1 MPEPCTSAK
10 FGRDP
15 GRLPVLDGFRGLAI
29 LWVTLYRFGE
39 IGWTKEVVGSALSQA
54 VLLGAMGVDLFFV
67 LSGFLITG
75 VLLKAREDCDRYFL
89 KFYWRRSLRIFPL
102 YFGSLFLFL
111 WLLPVGLG
119 NRAVLE
125 TVAGNPWHLWFYT
138 MNWEIAWRN
147 EWCFGALNHF
157 WSLAI
162 EEQYYLIWPWIVYL
176 LGPRSLQRLC
186 VTLVVVLAL
195 GRIGYS
201 WAELGSVS
209 EKTYTFFRLDGLLL
223 GSWAQLWTRQFDG
236 WRACVGAYRWA
247 MAGLAVLFVS
257 SLFFGA
263 NDLTIRY
270 TLVSALATATLL
282 VVLADEAGAWESR
295 WLDSAV
301 LRSLGKYS
309 YAMYVF
315 QMPLIPLLAPWLSVE
330 RLQGWVVLP
339 LLAGTLYVAILF
351 AVTYAAAWISWHVWE
366 RWFLQARD
374 LFFVADR
381 CGPGARCS
389 AGFGTG
395 FRRSVAEDASQAGSA
410 GDR

>member
-1 MPEPCTSAK
+1 MPESLPHVKLGATT
-10 FGRDP
+10 

-39 IGWTKEVVGSALSQA
+39 IAWTKEVVGSSLSQA

-75 VLLKAREDCDRYFL
+75 VLLSYREDGDRYFL

-102 YFGSLFLFL
+102 YFGSLFVFL

-119 NRAVLE
+119 NRVVAE
-125 TVAGNPWHLWFYT
+125 TVAGHPLNLWLYT

-162 EEQYYLIWPWIVYL
+162 EEQYYLIWPWIVYV

-186 VTLVVVLAL
+186 LILVVVLAL
-195 GRIGYS
+195 GRIGFS

-209 EKTYTFFRLDGLLL
+209 QKTYTFFRLDGLLL
-223 GSWAQLWTRQFDG
+223 GAWAQLWTRQFAG
-236 WRACVGAYRWA
+236 WRARVAAYRWA
-247 MAGLAVLFVS
+247 MVGLAILLVL
-257 SLFFGA
+257 SLFLGA

-282 VVLADEAGAWESR
+282 VVLADDAGAWESR
-295 WLDSAV
+295 CLDFSL

-315 QMPLIPLLAPWLSVE
+315 QMPLIPLLAPWLSAE
-330 RLQGWVVLP
+330 RLQGWVILP
-339 LLAGTLYVAILF
+339 WLAGTLYVAIMF

-374 LFFVADR
+374 VFFVGER
-381 CGPGARCS
+381 CGTMERSS
-389 AGFGTG
+389 AELGTA
-395 FRRSVAEDASQAGSA
+395 FSRYVAEDASHASSA

>member
-1 MPEPCTSAK
+1 MPEPWPHAK
-10 FGRDP
+10 FGATS
-15 GRLPVLDGFRGLAI
+15 GRLSVLDGFRGLAI

-39 IGWTKEVVGSALSQA
+39 IAWTKEVVGSTLSQA

-75 VLLKAREDCDRYFL
+75 VLLSYRENCERYFL
-89 KFYWRRSLRIFPL
+89 KFYWRRALRIFPL
-102 YFGSLFLFL
+102 YFGSLFVFL
-111 WLLPVGLG
+111 WLLPVGFG
-119 NRAVLE
+119 NRVVSE
-125 TVAGNPWHLWFYT
+125 TVAGNPWHLWLYT

-162 EEQYYLIWPWIVYL
+162 EEQYYLIWPWIVYV

-186 VTLVVVLAL
+186 LILVMVLAL

-223 GSWAQLWTRQFDG
+223 GSWAQLWTRQFG
-236 WRACVGAYRWA
+236 EWRAGLAAYRWA
-247 MAGLAVLFVS
+247 MAGLAILLVL
-257 SLFFGA
+257 SLFLGA
-263 NDLTIRY
+263 DDLTIRY

-295 WLDSAV
+295 CLDASV

-315 QMPLIPLLAPWLSVE
+315 QMPLIPLLAPWVSVE
-330 RLQGWVVLP
+330 RLQGWVILPVL
-339 LLAGTLYVAILF
+339 ASTLYVASMF
-351 AVTYAAAWISWHVWE
+351 AATYAAAWISWHLWE

-374 LFFVADR
+374 WFFVA
-381 CGPGARCS
+381 
-389 AGFGTG
+389 
-395 FRRSVAEDASQAGSA
+395 AGS
-410 GDR
+410 GKERDGKESCGT